1 MPLFFTEGKGVH
13 CNEIGWAQSPQKT
26 YSKSI
31 ERSSKRDSATQP
43 SHINV
48 PYTDNV
54 PWKAGLELF
63 QTKIQLYLEVASLIS
78 LPSWILTRD
87 VSRQRDGCFRDLSR
101 STSLRNMLNE
111 SDLKRPDKEKRCK
124 EEEVPAFGGGDL
136 LDGTGKNSEKTRSGK
151 NIFKKH

>member
-1 MPLFFTEGKGVH
+1 MTEKRESFPLLPWRKPSEIMFAHECGNRTCHCFSLRGKRVH
-13 CNEIGWAQSPQKT
+13 CNEIGCAQSPQQT

-31 ERSSKRDSATQP
+31 ERSSKCDSATQP

-54 PWKAGLELF
+54 PWKAGLQHQNLAPPWGRLSYF
-63 QTKIQLYLEVASLIS
+63 PPVG
-78 LPSWILTRD
+78 PSWILTRD

-111 SDLKRPDKEKRCK
+111 SDLKRPDKKK
-124 EEEVPAFGGGDL
+124 
-136 LDGTGKNSEKTRSGK
+136 KTS
-151 NIFKKH
+151 